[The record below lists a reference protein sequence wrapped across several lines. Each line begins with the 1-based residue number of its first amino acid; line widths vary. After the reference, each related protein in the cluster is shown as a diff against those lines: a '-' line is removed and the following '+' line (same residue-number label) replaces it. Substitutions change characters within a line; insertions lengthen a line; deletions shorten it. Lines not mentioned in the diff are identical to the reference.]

1 MLKQTGLEMKKI
13 NFLNFSAKYFR
24 CAWQLTNCYASLD
37 AGNSR
42 DLSHKAISPQR
53 KGLEKGLEKGLRRC

>member
-1 MLKQTGLEMKKI
+1 MLKQTGFKMKKI

-37 AGNSR
+37 PGNSR
-42 DLSHKAISPQR
+42 DLSHKAI
-53 KGLEKGLEKGLRRC
+53 